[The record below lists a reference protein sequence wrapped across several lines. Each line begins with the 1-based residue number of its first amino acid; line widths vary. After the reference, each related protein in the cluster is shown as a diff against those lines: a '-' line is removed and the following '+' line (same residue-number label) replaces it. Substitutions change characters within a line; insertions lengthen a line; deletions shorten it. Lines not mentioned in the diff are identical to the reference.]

1 MRSAV
6 TMAPV
11 CATPPAPDSAVAP
24 SGPRGTAPAPVGA
37 PPPCTPDS
45 AGAPSGR
52 RVSAL
57 PQAGDDSI
65 FLRGLRVDA
74 LIGVYEHER
83 HAPQPLVVDLELGLA
98 HSRGCFSDRISDAV
112 DYGAVVA
119 TVRSHALLNRCELLE
134 AFAQNLADTLLA
146 DFDLLSVAVS
156 VSKPGIFDVADSVGV
171 SIRRRRVHSP
181 SSA

>member
-1 MRSAV
+1 MSGATDMKFETPEALACSRRPSA
-6 TMAPV
+6 P
-11 CATPPAPDSAVAP
+11 
-24 SGPRGTAPAPVGA
+24 
-37 PPPCTPDS
+37 
-45 AGAPSGR
+45 
-52 RVSAL
+52 
-57 PQAGDDSI
+57 PQAGNDSI

-98 HSRGCFSDRISDAV
+98 HSRGCFSDRLADAV

-119 TVRSHALLNRCELLE
+119 TVRGEAELNRCELLE

-156 VSKPGIFDVADSVGV
+156 VSKPHIFDIAESVGV
-171 SIRRRRVHSP
+171 SIRRHRSFFPV
-181 SSA
+181 SA